1 MADFE
6 EKKPMIWWIEIDD
19 VFFIWDHGEVSFKV
33 FITQVNRFHL
43 TIKFTAEYLKQEVN
57 FLDVNIKLID
67 LFLKHTDKNHFL
79 DPASSHHYHC
89 KKGILYS
96 QAIRLDRICSDQKTL
111 TDAVMI

>member
-1 MADFE
+1 
-6 EKKPMIWWIEIDD
+6 MIWWIEIED

-67 LFLKHTDKNHFL
+67 LFLKHTVTNHFL
-79 DPASSHHYHC
+79 DPASSHHYHY

-96 QAIRLDRICSDQKTL
+96 QAIRLDRIISDQKTL